1 MLANINKPFP
11 LECWPFP
18 WWQAIL
24 HQHQQP
30 CHPGWRSNLYV
41 FEYDSMNRPCCW
53 LSHLPLWKMMD
64 LKSVGMMKFP
74 TEWKKIIVMF
84 QSPPTRDL
92 FTGKLGHEKHV
103 QPTTVFT
110 VQPVLLLIYPIFH
123 SPMFVGWN
131 RLFAAETHCGKSHSE
146 ASWYSRRWKP
156 RGSYKMDVFPW
167 QTPI

>member
-1 MLANINKPFP
+1 MLAIP
-11 LECWPFP
+11 LMASNFAPTSTAVPSWM
-18 WWQAIL
+18 AIKSL
-24 HQHQQP
+24 
-30 CHPGWRSNLYV
+30 CVRI
-41 FEYDSMNRPCCW
+41 W
-53 LSHLPLWKMMD
+53 LDESTWLVVEPPTPLKND
-64 LKSVGMMKFP
+64 GLKVSWDDEIPNWM
-74 TEWKKIIVMF
+74 EQIIVMF

-156 RGSYKMDVFPW
+156 RGSYKMDVFP
-167 QTPI
+167 